1 MNMPGSKKM
10 DELEVRR
17 RLLTDPYQLSAEQL
31 KQLQQD
37 PDSQQFHQDV
47 LHLDQQIRALL
58 STPVPKALENSLLM
72 QQHKQKQQQQKRFYQ
87 SLMAVAASVAFLAG
101 FALNWSFF
109 MYGSQ
114 SLGENSLAHVY
125 HEEPY
130 VQHLSKALSLSDV
143 NAKLVEFD
151 AQLAASGHAV
161 VYANFCNFRGTRS
174 LHLVVETAQ
183 GLMTVFVVPKESS
196 LDFEAQFHDEKYQG
210 RSVQADKAI
219 LVMVSEKAE
228 ALELGE
234 QQLLKNLQFK
244 A

>member
-1 MNMPGSKKM
+1 M

-58 STPVPKALENSLLM
+58 SPPVPKALENSLLM

>member
-1 MNMPGSKKM
+1 M

-17 RLLTDPYQLSAEQL
+17 RLLTDPYHLEPEQL
-31 KQLQQD
+31 QQLNQD

-47 LHLDQQIRALL
+47 LDLDQQIRSLL
-58 STPVPKALENSLLM
+58 SPSVPKSLESSLLM
-72 QQHKQKQQQQKRFYQ
+72 LQHKHRQQQQKRFYQ
-87 SLMAVAASVAFLAG
+87 SLMAVAASMAFLAG

-130 VQHLSKALSLSDV
+130 VQHLNTALSLSDV

-151 AQLAASGHAV
+151 AQLSASGDAV

-183 GLMTVFVVPKESS
+183 GLMTVFVVPKDNA
-196 LDFEAQFHDEKYQG
+196 LDFEAQFSDDKYQG
-210 RSVQADKAI
+210 RSVQSDKAI
-219 LVMVSEKAE
+219 LVMVSDKAQV
-228 ALELGE
+228 LELGE
-234 QQLLKNLQFK
+234 RQLLKNLQFK

>member
-1 MNMPGSKKM
+1 M

-17 RLLTDPYQLSAEQL
+17 RLLTDPYQLNAEQL
-31 KQLQQD
+31 QQLQQD

-47 LHLDQQIRALL
+47 LKLDQQIKQLL
-58 STPVPKALENSLLM
+58 SPPVPKNLENALLM
-72 QQHKQKQQQQKRFYQ
+72 QQHKHKQKQQKRFYQ
-87 SLMAVAASVAFLAG
+87 NLIAIAASVAFLAG

-130 VQHLSKALSLSDV
+130 MQYMTTALSLSDV
-143 NAKLVEFD
+143 NAKLAEFD
-151 AQLAASGHAV
+151 ASLAENSHAV

-174 LHLVVETAQ
+174 LHLVLDTEQ
-183 GLMTVFVVPKESS
+183 GLMTVFVVPKQNS
-196 LDFEAQFHDEKYQG
+196 LDFEAEFHDDKYQG
-210 RSVQADKAI
+210 RSINSHKAI
-219 LVMVSEKAE
+219 LVMVSDKAE
-228 ALELGE
+228 VLQRGE
-234 QQLLKNLQFK
+234 KQLLQQLQFK